1 MYKGRVVKFMVKT
14 DKKSL
19 FLVVVNLESIHRF
32 SGFCFAYTLGN
43 ICLIGATWNK
53 QIQITVSI

>member
-1 MYKGRVVKFMVKT
+1 MVKT
-14 DKKSL
+14 DKTLL
-19 FLVVVNLESIHRF
+19 FFVVVVNLESIHRV
-32 SGFCFAYTLGN
+32 SGFCFAYVSEN

>member
-1 MYKGRVVKFMVKT
+1 MVKFMVKT
-14 DKKSL
+14 DKKPL
-19 FLVVVNLESIHRF
+19 FLVAVNLESIHRF